1 VVSQKL
7 MNGKTGKEIAKISNQ
22 VSALLTIS
30 AMRAMDKAAYVQKAK
45 PSEIASKFLKANG
58 LK

>member
-1 VVSQKL
+1 
-7 MNGKTGKEIAKISNQ
+7 
-22 VSALLTIS
+22 LTIS